1 MKKIRLLRQSMLA
14 GISILLLSS
23 SLVLASPTLRQ
34 GSTGHDVMLLQ
45 KKLHSVGYNINSIDG
60 VYGAETEQAVAE
72 FQRDQKI
79 RITGIVNNATWR
91 ALQNS
96 KKRPW
101 GSSIK
106 KPAIYNHSTTQ
117 KLPLAPNNQPIL
129 ARSKVNSL
137 LQTARSYLGTPY
149 QFGGSTPKAF
159 DCSGYLQYIFAQN
172 GIAIPRTADEQYKL
186 GQRTYSSTQL
196 EPGDLVFFT
205 TYEPGASH
213 CGLYLGGGEFIHAS
227 SSGVRV
233 DKLSNSY
240 WAPKYYGGKHIVR

>member
-106 KPAIYNHSTTQ
+106 KPATNNHSTT
-117 KLPLAPNNQPIL
+117 LAPNNRSIL

>member
-60 VYGAETEQAVAE
+60 VYGAETEQAVDE

-91 ALQNS
+91 ALKNS

-106 KPAIYNHSTTQ
+106 KPATNNHSTT
-117 KLPLAPNNQPIL
+117 LAPNNRPIL

-137 LQTARSYLGTPY
+137 FSPPALHDPDTPHTSCRSPDTVFYLFRDPRFTSKLPHPV
-149 QFGGSTPKAF
+149 STTIRE
-159 DCSGYLQYIFAQN
+159 SGQHM
-172 GIAIPRTADEQYKL
+172 
-186 GQRTYSSTQL
+186 GQQILWVLRERS
-196 EPGDLVFFT
+196 
-205 TYEPGASH
+205 
-213 CGLYLGGGEFIHAS
+213 GES
-227 SSGVRV
+227 
-233 DKLSNSY
+233 LS
-240 WAPKYYGGKHIVR
+240 